1 MSHLFPSGTYQSR
14 APLVAAPG
22 APLTIPASTV
32 HVVSDARGLELGY
45 LVEAG
50 IGNQSSQGGVR

>member
-1 MSHLFPSGTYQSR
+1 MSLFFPRGTYQSP

-32 HVVSDARGLELGY
+32 HVVNDARGRELGY
-45 LVEAG
+45 LVEDG
-50 IGNQSSQGGVR
+50 IGSRAPLGGTR